1 MSATVADVA
10 VVRGGLSA
18 VMVGR
23 AAELRRLQ
31 AMALGLVEP
40 RVALISGEPG
50 VGKSRLVR
58 EFVATL
64 ADQPVLVG
72 HAEPGELGR
81 PFHVVQ
87 SALQPIVADWTSV
100 PPALESRQA
109 ALRVLLAPVAPG
121 LGAEPRGDAPSAR
134 VVGEENITAAV
145 ELVRCI
151 LDGRPAVLVA
161 EDLHWADAES
171 LLLISRL
178 ATTPDLPLL
187 VVGTFRPGVAR
198 GWRLADMLDR
208 VARQRMVEQFE
219 LRPLT
224 EGQVAEWLG
233 IVYEAPVSY
242 RVASDLTRRTSGNPF
257 FLEELVTA
265 APDATLDELCC
276 LPLPVSISEAVLRHI
291 EGLDADQRRIA
302 DAAAVLGR
310 RIPFDLLAAVTGA
323 GEDELIDAMRS
334 LVDRGLVVEIEPD
347 LFTFRHALTREAV
360 AQRLL
365 GRQRRRLHE
374 KAYAALLEMGSDDW
388 GALAYHAAGAHLWEE
403 LIEAARR
410 GAEVNLRTG
419 STYEALRLAE
429 LGLTEAEADPE
440 LLLLATRAAWACG
453 LTESALS
460 YATQLMKLAEAAGD
474 DGALSRALRAVS
486 RLRWEKGDIH
496 GRDEVIDRLLRLAKV
511 LPQDADLAAVY
522 GHLAEVRMLDGQ
534 SAEAVEWAD
543 RAIAL
548 INAGADDSASSALPA
563 ALVNKGSALIDMAGH
578 FDEGANLLAEAI
590 DVAVDRGDV
599 LSALRGSNNLLQGV
613 LVRWPREKVS
623 SLVGRAQSLAERFG
637 WQDWNIDELGANY
650 QSEVVGDLPAAIE
663 VLDKALAD
671 PLADHSAKRAW
682 VLGERVWLA
691 LEAGDPTAAA
701 MFDEVR
707 AAIEAAF
714 NHQHRQWL
722 NTLEIDLAARL
733 GDTGRASRALD
744 QLAANAGGGVE
755 PCVLLAGSWGGALL
769 GALRAGVSADRVR
782 DVFELVRVSDR
793 RVARDDDDAWTAH
806 VEAALAA
813 ASGDHERAIAFYRT
827 ALAEPPRRPGVP
839 IVADVHMALAQ
850 SLLAIGDIEAARE
863 SVEVAAALLS
873 RWKGWRVDQLSA
885 LQSRLAGGGARSAS
899 GQLTARERDVAVLVA
914 QGLSNG
920 EIGRRLFISTK
931 TASVHVSNILAKL
944 NMTSRSQIAA
954 WVSSEGLN

>member
-23 AAELRRLQ
+23 ATELRRLQ
-31 AMALGLVEP
+31 AMAVGLVEP

-50 VGKSRLVR
+50 VGKSRLAR

-64 ADQPVLVG
+64 TDMPVLVG

-87 SALQPIVADWTSV
+87 SALQAIVADWTSV
-100 PPALESRQA
+100 PAVLESRA
-109 ALRVLLAPVAPG
+109 SALRLLLAPVAPR
-121 LGAEPRGDAPSAR
+121 LGGEGRADAPLAR

-145 ELVRCI
+145 ELVRCV
-151 LDGRPAVLVA
+151 LDGRPGVLVA

-171 LLLISRL
+171 LLLLSRL

-198 GWRLADMLDR
+198 GWRLAEMLDR
-208 VARQRMVEQFE
+208 VARQRMVEQLE

-233 IVYEAPVSY
+233 VVYDAPVSY
-242 RVASDLTRRTSGNPF
+242 RVASELTRRTSGNPF

-265 APDATLDELCC
+265 APDATLDELCA

-291 EGLDADQRRIA
+291 EGLDSDQRRIA

-310 RIPFDLLAAVTGA
+310 RIPFDLLASVTGA
-323 GEDELIDAMRS
+323 GEDELIDAMRA
-334 LVDRGLVVEIEPD
+334 LVDRGLVVEVEPD
-347 LFTFRHALTREAV
+347 LFSFRHALTREAV

-403 LIEAARR
+403 LIDAARR
-410 GAEVNLRTG
+410 GADVNLRTG

-440 LLLLATRAAWACG
+440 LLVLATRSAWACG
-453 LTESALS
+453 LTDTALS
-460 YATQLMKLAEAAGD
+460 YATQLVALAEAAGD

-486 RLRWEKGDIH
+486 RLRWEKGDLE
-496 GRDEVIDRLLRLAKV
+496 GRDQVIERLLELAKV

-522 GHLAEVRMLDGQ
+522 GHLAEARMLGGRP
-534 SAEAVEWAD
+534 AEAVEWAD
-543 RAIAL
+543 RAIEL
-548 INAGADDSASSALPA
+548 INAGADDPTSSALPA
-563 ALVNKGSALIDMAGH
+563 ALVNKGSALIDMIGH
-578 FDEGANLLAEAI
+578 LDEGANLLVEAI
-590 DVAVDRGDV
+590 DVAVERGDV

-613 LVRWPREKVS
+613 LVRWPRERVW
-623 SLVGRAQSLAERFG
+623 SLVQRARELSQRFG
-637 WQDWNIDELGANY
+637 WQDWSVEELAAAY
-650 QSEVVGDLPAAIE
+650 QSEVAGDLSAAID
-663 VLDKALAD
+663 VLERTLRD
-671 PLADHSAKRAW
+671 PLGDRPSKRAW
-682 VLGERVWLA
+682 LLGERAWLA
-691 LEAGDPTAAA
+691 VEAGEPTASA

-707 AAIEAAF
+707 GIIGVSARE
-714 NHQHRQWL
+714 QHAQWL
-722 NTLEIDLAARL
+722 ITLEIDLAAQL
-733 GDTGRASRALD
+733 GATVRASRALD
-744 QLAANAGGGVE
+744 RLAESGGDGPE
-755 PCVLLAGSWGGALL
+755 PCVLFAGSWGGALL
-769 GALRAGVSADRVR
+769 GALRAGVSVDRVSE
-782 DVFELVRVSDR
+782 VFELVRESSR
-793 RVARDDDDAWTAH
+793 RVAREDDEAWISH
-806 VEAALAA
+806 VEAVLAA
-813 ASGDHERAIAFYRT
+813 AHGDHARAVELWRT
-827 ALAEPPRRPGVP
+827 TLAAPPRRPGVP
-839 IVADVHMALAQ
+839 IEADVRMGLAQ
-850 SLLAIGDIEAARE
+850 SLLALGDVDAARE
-863 SVEVAAALLS
+863 HVDAVAALLS
-873 RWKGWRVDQLSA
+873 RWKGWRVEQLAA
-885 LQSRLAGGGARSAS
+885 LQNRLAGGGARAAS

-920 EIGRRLFISTK
+920 EIGRKLFISTK

-944 NMTSRSQIAA
+944 NMSSRSQIAA